1 MASND
6 LINTGGRQGEARESL
21 GYSDV
26 TFSYSH
32 FTWRVPKDLFRPEMI
47 SIEKLLSVFRSQ
59 VAQVGAMHSMSE
71 GLAPAEM
78 QT

>member
-1 MASND
+1 
-6 LINTGGRQGEARESL
+6 
-21 GYSDV
+21 
-26 TFSYSH
+26 
-32 FTWRVPKDLFRPEMI
+32 MI